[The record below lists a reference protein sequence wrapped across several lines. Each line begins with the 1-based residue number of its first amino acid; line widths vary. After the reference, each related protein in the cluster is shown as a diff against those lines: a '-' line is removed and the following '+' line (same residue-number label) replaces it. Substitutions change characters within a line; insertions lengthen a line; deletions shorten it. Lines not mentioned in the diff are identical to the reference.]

1 MSNERSNNK
10 RALGTP
16 VNKDIFDNFKE
27 ECKKID
33 IPMNVV
39 LEIFMDEFS
48 NGKVD
53 IAFKRNSK
61 GEFKGSLEYRL

>member
-1 MSNERSNNK
+1 MANNK

-16 VNKDIFDNFKE
+16 VDIDIFNKFKE
-27 ECKKID
+27 ECQKID

-39 LEIFMDEFS
+39 IEIFMDEFS

-53 IAFKRNSK
+53 IAFKRNAN